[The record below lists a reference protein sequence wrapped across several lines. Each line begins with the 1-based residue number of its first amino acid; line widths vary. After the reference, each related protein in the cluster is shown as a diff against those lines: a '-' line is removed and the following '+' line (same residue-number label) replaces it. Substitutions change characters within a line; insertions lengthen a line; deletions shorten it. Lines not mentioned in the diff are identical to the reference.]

1 MPTDIVYE
9 RYFQIAR
16 AADDASQHLADGA
29 AVLISSLAGTG
40 SMAGSDV
47 AGNQWGAEYDAGAK
61 TMISG
66 ITGTSAALVSFSS
79 RVKQTAYNWAESDG
93 LTSVPGEHRI
103 SGVTPIVADSLP
115 PPSAVGDSGAGLQG
129 VIDLVGEIGVPVPN
143 GDTGKLVSAA
153 DAWNAF
159 LGGGVA
165 SAIRSMESGGR
176 IIVDDRSPEIDLIE
190 GEFTT
195 LKSAVDEVDA
205 GVRHLGAASGEFKKT
220 LDDLRS
226 DIKDAVEQMIAEQVA
241 ATAVGIALSFVTAGI
256 ATAAGVGVAASR
268 IASTARKIKGFIDL
282 VKNSAKLS
290 KTGKMVGH
298 GLSELDTK
306 IDEIVG
312 RSPKTLSG
320 KADDLPKPIPKS
332 VQDTIDYAR
341 KPGSVSHVVDKPEH
355 KLGPLVDQFESPADF
370 VESLVRKVKEVPD
383 LSPGTV
389 YDARNPITVIVNGT
403 EVEVRGSMTR
413 QECSRSEPHTSRD
426 ELAGERCNCVQ

>member
-16 AADDASQHLADGA
+16 AADDASRHLADGA
-29 AVLISSLAGTG
+29 AVLTLSLAGTG

-47 AGNQWGAEYDAGAK
+47 AGRQWGTEYDAGAR
-61 TMISG
+61 TMMSG

-93 LTSVPGEHRI
+93 LTAAPGEHHVT
-103 SGVTPIVADSLP
+103 GVTPIVADSLP

-153 DAWNAF
+153 DAWNAY

-165 SAIRSMESGGR
+165 SAIRSMESGSR
-176 IIVDDRSPEIDLIE
+176 VIADDRSPEIDLIE

-195 LKSAVDEVDA
+195 LTAAVAEVDA
-205 GVRHLGAASGEFKKT
+205 GVRHLGVASGEFKKT
-220 LDDLRS
+220 LDDLRN
-226 DIKDAVEQMIAEQVA
+226 DIKDAVEQMIVEQVA

-282 VKNSAKLS
+282 IKNTAKLS
-290 KTGKMVGH
+290 KTGKKVGH
-298 GLSELDTK
+298 GLSELKTK
-306 IDEIVG
+306 IDEIAG

-320 KADDLPKPIPKS
+320 KADDLPKPVPKS

-341 KPGSVSHVVDKPEH
+341 NPNNYKHVTDNPEH
-355 KLGPLVDQFESPADF
+355 GLQDLIAQYSSPADF
-370 VESLVRKVKEVPD
+370 VEELSVKARELPG
-383 LSPGTV
+383 LTPGTP
-389 YDARNPITVIVNGT
+389 YGRSNPLTVVMNGT
-403 EVEVRGSMTR
+403 PVTVRGYLDPTGAFKISTAFI
-413 QECSRSEPHTSRD
+413 PP
-426 ELAGERCNCVQ
+426 A